1 MNIQNKIDKLITQAN
16 EQFSQENNVVE
27 ALTNYSRAYELFN
40 YLDRKYKI
48 QIHEI
53 LVRIAICWDVLGD
66 YHLALENLN
75 KALLIVKNIP
85 CLIIYKSI
93 LEFSLKMIDDAFDSL
108 YIFQKISHLNQ
119 LNYLYYLLDIIFLY
133 INSHEKKRENIL
145 NKISNYFLEFPQ
157 NTVLLYIRSQVYL
170 EISNDYKKK
179 NNKKES
185 EKYFNKYENDISL
198 SNNIDLKDTKCLL
211 KEGIK
216 RENLSK
222 LFFMILPEMDYYQP
236 KQLINYSSFI
246 NGFKEFYIILRAV
259 NKFKRKKNV
268 FTFNKNPN
276 ISIKNYDLNIETSM
290 NYFLRN
296 KYYSSF
302 NLSNN
307 LLNPNN
313 ENDTLELSSIS
324 IVPTRERNN
333 FMDISLNND
342 LSIFSH
348 SNVKCFP
355 SSAIIT
361 KQKNSK
367 NTSKD
372 KNYYNA
378 KNKKTLSPEQNL
390 LKNNFQIKTFKPK
403 TKEFFF
409 KNINKKKTN
418 LINKNGKYNDNLSYD

>member
-1 MNIQNKIDKLITQAN
+1 
-16 EQFSQENNVVE
+16 
-27 ALTNYSRAYELFN
+27 
-40 YLDRKYKI
+40 
-48 QIHEI
+48 
-53 LVRIAICWDVLGD
+53 
-66 YHLALENLN
+66 
-75 KALLIVKNIP
+75 
-85 CLIIYKSI
+85 
-93 LEFSLKMIDDAFDSL
+93 
-108 YIFQKISHLNQ
+108 
-119 LNYLYYLLDIIFLY
+119 
-133 INSHEKKRENIL
+133 
-145 NKISNYFLEFPQ
+145 
-157 NTVLLYIRSQVYL
+157 
-170 EISNDYKKK
+170 
-179 NNKKES
+179 
-185 EKYFNKYENDISL
+185 
-198 SNNIDLKDTKCLL
+198 
-211 KEGIK
+211 
-216 RENLSK
+216 
-222 LFFMILPEMDYYQP
+222 MILPEMDYYQP

-268 FTFNKNPN
+268 FTLNKNPN
-276 ISIKNYDLNIETSM
+276 ISIKNFDLNIETSM

-409 KNINKKKTN
+409 YYINKKKIN
-418 LINKNGKYNDNLSYD
+418 LINKNGKYNYNL

>member
-66 YHLALENLN
+66 YHLVENLN
-75 KALLIVKNIP
+75 KALFIVKNIP

-185 EKYFNKYENDISL
+185 EKYFKKYENDISL

-268 FTFNKNPN
+268 FTLNKNPN
-276 ISIKNYDLNIETSM
+276 ISIKNFDLNIETSM

-403 TKEFFF
+403 TNEFFF